1 MMQVLRV
8 RGVRGRFVAATAA
21 GLLLLSSVALANLS
35 NKWRLEF
42 SGDAEATGV
51 IVLRI
56 TPKGGTPIDATINVD
71 ESTGENS
78 VAQKVM
84 LGLQAQ
90 LPADQ
95 YHIERDD
102 GEDVLI
108 KKNDDTADFSVTIV
122 SSTLKGVRINPDEE

>member
-1 MMQVLRV
+1 MTRVLKARNV
-8 RGVRGRFVAATAA
+8 RAGLAAAA
-21 GLLLLSSVALANLS
+21 GLLLLSSAALADLS

-42 SGDAEATGV
+42 SGDSESTGV
-51 IVLRI
+51 LVLRI

-71 ESTGENS
+71 NSTGENS
-78 VAQKVM
+78 IAQKVV

-90 LPADQ
+90 LPPDA
-95 YHIERDD
+95 YHVERDD

-108 KKNDDTADFSVTIV
+108 KKQDGAADFSVTIV